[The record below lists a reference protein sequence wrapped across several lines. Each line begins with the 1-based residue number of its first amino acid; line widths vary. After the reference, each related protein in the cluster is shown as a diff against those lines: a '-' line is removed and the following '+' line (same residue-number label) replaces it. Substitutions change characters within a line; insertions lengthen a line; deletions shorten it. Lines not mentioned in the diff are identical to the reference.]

1 LASSYFEISK
11 ICHESKEPVF
21 IVQNGKRDVAIISM
35 ELYEEIL
42 GKKHLYSLMEEGLN
56 DINNGNV
63 LSEEEMDKSIDLM

>member
-1 LASSYFEISK
+1 M
-11 ICHESKEPVF
+11 
-21 IVQNGKRDVAIISM
+21 RDVAIISM

-63 LSEEEMDKSIDLM
+63 LPEEEMDKSIDLM